1 MKPIWGGEGLPQTG
15 VIPEVEAANP
25 CVEAANPCVEAANPG
40 ANPHHHKVLV
50 ISSNG
55 KR

>member
-1 MKPIWGGEGLPQTG
+1 MGGGGGAATKTG
-15 VIPEVEAANP
+15 VIPE
-25 CVEAANPCVEAANPG
+25 VEAANPCVEAANPG

>member
-25 CVEAANPCVEAANPG
+25 CVEAANPG